1 MTTLEKIMDSYA
13 DKLLVNHNL
22 AKEEQQKNLL
32 TKEDYIEILKPALR
46 IIEKNKDSSLE
57 EIREELYKYSGVEE
71 TITSSIYG
79 KQMAPGAVI
88 TYGTKNYQEML
99 TLGKKTDMQ
108 NEDTETFDL
117 LNSANGRTVYDLAS
131 VTKMFTSI
139 SVQIL
144 ARKKLIDL
152 SKKVSYYLPN
162 FPGLKDVTV
171 YELLTFNAPVK
182 TEGRVDKAKDKEEA
196 ENILRTITFDD
207 ANDGKRPYT
216 DMGAMVLK
224 YIVEKVSGVTFYE
237 FINKNIL
244 EVSNMYD
251 TYVSIPDNKIYNVA
265 PTGNNG
271 FYYKDDNYR
280 INTDI
285 KLGECYDEKARI
297 MGQKDGNLSGHAG
310 LFSTGYDMLEFSHA
324 LLMKTILTEEELY
337 HMADNETGKKGQS
350 IQYLGKLCYSKNPSQ
365 PDSEVYH
372 PLGGRTIA
380 SAGWTGTQLTIDP
393 DNEIFYSLLS
403 NRSNNRMT
411 FIDQD
416 KRNLVKTSSNGKK
429 TIVLPDGKEMIDA
442 SRYAWDRDEAL
453 VHPVIKLSIWYRF
466 LEEIYQ
472 DELENKN
479 CVYFKR
485 RGR

>member
-1 MTTLEKIMDSYA
+1 MITA
-13 DKLLVNHNL
+13 
-22 AKEEQQKNLL
+22 
-32 TKEDYIEILKPALR
+32 
-46 IIEKNKDSSLE
+46 NKDANVD
-57 EIREELYKYSGVEE
+57 EIRERLYEYSGVEDIV
-71 TITSSIYG
+71 TNSIYDR
-79 KQMAPGAVI
+79 QMAPGAVI

-99 TLGKKTDMQ
+99 TVGMKTDKDF
-108 NEDTETFDL
+108 DTSSRFDYV
-117 LNSANGRTVYDLAS
+117 NGFTIYDLAS

-139 SVQIL
+139 SIQIL

-152 SKKVSYYLPN
+152 SKKISYYLPD
-162 FPGLKDVTV
+162 FPGLKDITV

-182 TEGRVDKAKDKEEA
+182 TDGRVDKAQTKEDA
-196 ENILRTITFDD
+196 ERVFKTITFDS
-207 ANDGKRPYT
+207 ANNGARPYT

-224 YIVEKVSGVTFYE
+224 YLVEKVSGMNFYD

-244 EVSNMYD
+244 ETSHMFD
-251 TYVSIPDNKIYNVA
+251 TYVSIPEGKLRMVA

-271 FYYKDDNYR
+271 FYYKDGNYR

-297 MGQKDGNLSGHAG
+297 LGQKDGNLSGHAG
-310 LFSTGYDMLEFSHA
+310 LFSTGNDMGNFSQA
-324 LLMKTILTEEELY
+324 LLRKEILTGEELY

-372 PLGGRTIA
+372 PLSGRTIA
-380 SAGWTGTQLTIDP
+380 SAGWTGTQITVDP

-403 NRSNNRMT
+403 NRSHNRMT
-411 FIDQD
+411 YIDKE
-416 KRNLVKTSSNGKK
+416 KRELIKSYPNGKK
-429 TIVLPDGKEMIDA
+429 TITLPNGEEIIDA
-442 SRYAWDRDEAL
+442 SRYAWDRDEVL

-466 LEEIYQ
+466 LEEVYQ
-472 DELENKN
+472 DELMNKN
-479 CVYFKR
+479 CAYFKR

>member
-1 MTTLEKIMDSYA
+1 MTTLEKTMDSYA
-13 DKLLVNHNL
+13 DKLLFNHNL
-22 AKEEQQKNLL
+22 AKEEEQRDLF
-32 TKEDYIEILKPALR
+32 TKEDYLEILKPALL
-46 IIEKNKDSSLE
+46 IIEKNKDANIDEL
-57 EIREELYKYSGVEE
+57 REKLYQASGVEDIV
-71 TITSSIYG
+71 TNSIYNR
-79 KQMAPGAVI
+79 QMAPGAVI

-99 TLGKKTDMQ
+99 TIGKKTDIS
-108 NEDTETFDL
+108 NENDKTVGTH
-117 LNSANGRTVYDLAS
+117 NSTNGLTLYDLAS
-131 VTKMFTSI
+131 VTKIFTSI

-144 ARKKLIDL
+144 ARKNMIDL
-152 SKKVSYYLPN
+152 SKKISYYLPD

-182 TEGRVDKAKDKEEA
+182 TDGRVDKAKDKEEA

-224 YIVEKVSGVTFYE
+224 YIVEKVSGVAFYE
-237 FINKNIL
+237 FINKYIL

-251 TYVSIPDNKIYNVA
+251 TYVSIPEEKLRRVA

-285 KLGECYDEKARI
+285 KLGECYDEKARV
-297 MGQKDGNLSGHAG
+297 MGQKEGNLSGHAG

-324 LLMKTILTEEELY
+324 LLTKTILTEDELH

-365 PDSEVYH
+365 EDSEVYH

-403 NRSNNRMT
+403 NRSHNRMT
-411 FIDQD
+411 FIDKEKRDLVRTYDND
-416 KRNLVKTSSNGKK
+416 KKM
-429 TIVLPDGKEMIDA
+429 IVLPNGKEIVDA

-453 VHPVIKLSIWYRF
+453 VHPIIKLSIWYRF
-466 LEEIYQ
+466 LEEVYKEDLI
-472 DELENKN
+472 NTN
-479 CVYFKR
+479 VSYFKR